1 MTALPREFAYTA
13 GAEDALEWAK
23 AHGRTVISIKE
34 DWAAVFAGA

>member
-1 MTALPREFAYTA
+1 MTALLREFAYTA